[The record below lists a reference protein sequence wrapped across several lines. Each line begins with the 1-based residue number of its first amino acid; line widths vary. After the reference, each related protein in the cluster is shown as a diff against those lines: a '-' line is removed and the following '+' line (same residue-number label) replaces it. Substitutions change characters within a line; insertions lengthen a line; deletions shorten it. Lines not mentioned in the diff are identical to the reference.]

1 VSTIILY
8 LDEKSLDFVTYMSLL
23 LYIYACACTF
33 GGRGAYVMHYAR
45 NFWRNVSLYLL
56 LIT

>member
-8 LDEKSLDFVTYMSLL
+8 LDEKSLDFGAYMSLL

-33 GGRGAYVMHYAR
+33 VGRGAYVCIMWEILQIKR
-45 NFWRNVSLYLL
+45 YL
-56 LIT
+56 IY

>member
-8 LDEKSLDFVTYMSLL
+8 LDEKSLDFVAYMSLL
-23 LYIYACACTF
+23 LYIYACACAF
-33 GGRGAYVMHYAR
+33 GGRGAYVTHYAR

-56 LIT
+56 L